1 MKLRVLA
8 VLAALAMMPFAAS
21 ATTNLVT
28 NPNFT
33 ASTYAAPG
41 SFSGSTTASG
51 WSGAGAGVSTFVG
64 GSGAAF
70 WDNGYVPGQG
80 ITGTVGFVQG
90 TGFLTT
96 TLTGLTIGGT
106 YTLSF
111 YANGRNL
118 ATPGSTSSFDVTLGN
133 DVGINNPVILA
144 SRLLPSVDAT
154 YVYDAA
160 FQLFTT
166 TFTASSTSEGL
177 FFNGDTAGQPGDT
190 SVLFADV
197 SVTANGPAPVPEP
210 VSLSL
215 MAMSLLGLGAARRR
229 RS

>member
-1 MKLRVLA
+1 MKLRIIA
-8 VLAALAMMPFAAS
+8 VLAAMAMVPLAAS
-21 ATTNLVT
+21 ANANLVT
-28 NPNFT
+28 NPNLN
-33 ASTYAAPG
+33 ASSYTAPG
-41 SFSGSTTASG
+41 YFGSAVASG

-80 ITGTVGFVQG
+80 TSGYVGFVQG
-90 TGFLTT
+90 TGYLTT
-96 TLTGLTIGGT
+96 TLTGLTVGNT
-106 YTLSF
+106 YSLSF

-118 ATPGSTSSFDVTLGN
+118 ATPGSTSSFDVTLGT
-133 DVGINNPVILA
+133 DVGINNPVIIA
-144 SRLLPSVDAT
+144 STLMPSVDAT

-166 TFTASSTSEGL
+166 TFTATSSSEGL
-177 FFNGDTAGQPGDT
+177 YFNGDTAGQPGDT
-190 SVLFADV
+190 SVLIAQV
-197 SVTANGPAPVPEP
+197 SVTDTTTPVPEP

-229 RS
+229 RR